1 MNRPNMPKT
10 VLGGAGFY
18 IVLLLSLAIVGA
30 SGYAILFHGGG
41 SAAKVDPNASTA
53 APDADLFDDLD
64 PNGPSLEILEPETLK
79 VPDQGVSVQAP
90 VQMPAVE
97 VDDTPVTPT
106 APSLIVWPLRGAVVS
121 AFSVDA
127 LRYDETMGDW
137 RTHAGVDLAAEVGTQ
152 VMAASAGKVT
162 SVEDNPLM
170 GTTVVIEHDGGYVT
184 TYANLQTVPAVKAGD
199 TVTAGQIIGAVGSTA
214 LAEAALPSHLHFAVE
229 KDGDAIDPQ
238 SFLKN

>member
-1 MNRPNMPKT
+1 MNKPNMPKT

-30 SGYAILFHGGG
+30 SGYAILFHGG
-41 SAAKVDPNASTA
+41 STAREDPDASTA

-79 VPDQGVSVQAP
+79 VPDQGVTVQAP
-90 VQMPAVE
+90 VQMPSVE
-97 VDDTPVTPT
+97 VDDTPVKPT

-121 AFSVDA
+121 TFSVDA
-127 LRYDETMGDW
+127 LSYDATMGDW

-152 VMAASAGKVT
+152 VMAACAGKVT

-184 TYANLQTVPAVKAGD
+184 TYANLQTVPAVKTGD
-199 TVTAGQIIGAVGSTA
+199 TVSAGQIIGAVGSTA
-214 LAEAALPSHLHFAVE
+214 IAEAALPPHLHFAVE
-229 KDGDAIDPQ
+229 KNGDAVNPQ
-238 SFLKN
+238 AFLED

>member
-1 MNRPNMPKT
+1 MNKPNMPKT

-30 SGYAILFHGGG
+30 SGYAILFHGG
-41 SAAKVDPNASTA
+41 STARTDPDVSTA

-79 VPDQGVSVQAP
+79 VPDQGVPVQAP

-97 VDDTPVTPT
+97 VDDTPVKPT

-127 LRYDETMGDW
+127 LSFDKTMGDW

-184 TYANLQTVPAVKAGD
+184 TYANLQAVPTVKAGD
-199 TVTAGQIIGAVGSTA
+199 MVSAGQIIGAVGSTA
-214 LAEAALPSHLHFAVE
+214 IAEAALPSHLHFAVE
-229 KDGDAIDPQ
+229 KNGDAVDPQ
-238 SFLKN
+238 VFLKD

>member
-1 MNRPNMPKT
+1 MNKPNMPKT

-30 SGYAILFHGGG
+30 SGYAILFHGG
-41 SAAKVDPNASTA
+41 STARTDPDVSTA

-79 VPDQGVSVQAP
+79 VPDQGVPVQAP
-90 VQMPAVE
+90 VQMPTVE
-97 VDDTPVTPT
+97 VDDTPVKPT

-127 LRYDETMGDW
+127 LSYDKTMGDW
-137 RTHAGVDLAAEVGTQ
+137 RTHAGVDLAAEVGTH

-170 GTTVVIEHDGGYVT
+170 GTTVVIEHDGRYVT
-184 TYANLQTVPAVKAGD
+184 TYANLQAVPTVKAGD
-199 TVTAGQIIGAVGSTA
+199 TVSAGQIIGAVGSTA
-214 LAEAALPSHLHFAVE
+214 IAEAALPPHLHFAVE
-229 KDGDAIDPQ
+229 KNGDAVDPQ
-238 SFLKN
+238 AFLKD

>member
-1 MNRPNMPKT
+1 MNKPNMPKT

-30 SGYAILFHGGG
+30 SGYAILFHGG
-41 SAAKVDPNASTA
+41 STAREDPDASNA

-79 VPDQGVSVQAP
+79 VPDQGITVQAP
-90 VQMPAVE
+90 VQMPSVE
-97 VDDTPVTPT
+97 VDDTPVKPT

-127 LRYDETMGDW
+127 LSYDETMGDW

-152 VMAASAGKVT
+152 VMAACAGKVT

-184 TYANLQTVPAVKAGD
+184 TYANLQTVPAVKTGD
-199 TVTAGQIIGAVGSTA
+199 TVSAGQIIGAVGSTA
-214 LAEAALPSHLHFAVE
+214 IAEAALPPHLHFAVE
-229 KDGDAIDPQ
+229 KDGDAVNPQ
-238 SFLKN
+238 TFLED

>member
-1 MNRPNMPKT
+1 MNKSNMPKT

-30 SGYAILFHGGG
+30 SGYAILFHGGNT
-41 SAAKVDPNASTA
+41 ARTDPDASTA

-79 VPDQGVSVQAP
+79 VPDQGVPVQAP
-90 VQMPAVE
+90 VQMPSVE
-97 VDDTPVTPT
+97 VDDTPVKPT

-121 AFSVDA
+121 VFSMDA

-184 TYANLQTVPAVKAGD
+184 TYANLQAVPTVKAGD
-199 TVTAGQIIGAVGSTA
+199 SVSAGQIIGAVGSTA
-214 LAEAALPSHLHFAVE
+214 IAEAALPSHLHFAVE
-229 KDGDAIDPQ
+229 KNGDAVDPQ
-238 SFLKN
+238 VFLKD

>member
-1 MNRPNMPKT
+1 MNKPNMPKT

-30 SGYAILFHGGG
+30 SGYAILFHGG
-41 SAAKVDPNASTA
+41 STARTDPDVSTA

-79 VPDQGVSVQAP
+79 VPDQGVPVQAP

-97 VDDTPVTPT
+97 VDDTPVKPT

-127 LRYDETMGDW
+127 LSFDKTMGDW

-184 TYANLQTVPAVKAGD
+184 TYANLQAVPTVKAGD
-199 TVTAGQIIGAVGSTA
+199 MVSAGQIIGAVGSTA
-214 LAEAALPSHLHFAVE
+214 IAEAALPSHLHFAVE
-229 KDGDAIDPQ
+229 KNGDAVDPQ
-238 SFLKN
+238 VFLKN

>member
-1 MNRPNMPKT
+1 MNKPNMPKT

-30 SGYAILFHGGG
+30 SGYAILFHGG
-41 SAAKVDPNASTA
+41 STAREDPDASTA

-79 VPDQGVSVQAP
+79 VPDQGVTVQAP
-90 VQMPAVE
+90 VQMPSVE
-97 VDDTPVTPT
+97 VDDTPVKPI

-127 LRYDETMGDW
+127 LSYDETMGDW

-152 VMAASAGKVT
+152 VMAACAGKVT

-199 TVTAGQIIGAVGSTA
+199 TVSAGQIIGAVGSTA
-214 LAEAALPSHLHFAVE
+214 IAEAALPPHLHFAVE
-229 KDGDAIDPQ
+229 KDGDAVNPQ
-238 SFLKN
+238 TFLED